1 MSTEAKGGFT
11 RTVPFW
17 AGLAFGTFGAV
28 MGLALSDAIN
38 AATALILMI
47 VPAGLFF
54 QTMRVANTATACSG
68 RGEAQRLYV
77 KRVAIFAS
85 TYLVV
90 LALQVSLLG
99 GDDASEASLAARAAL
114 SVMPGL
120 AICGIFW
127 AIGRLILDEKDE
139 FIRMLIVRQTLIAT
153 GFALGFATIWG
164 FLEAGEV
171 VPHIPAYW
179 FAVAFFGGQFIGA
192 VSNRITHGSWGA
204 L

>member
-1 MSTEAKGGFT
+1 
-11 RTVPFW
+11 
-17 AGLAFGTFGAV
+17 

-38 AATALILMI
+38 AVTALILMI

-54 QTMRVANTATACSG
+54 RTMRAANSAKSCNG

-85 TYLVV
+85 AYLVV
-90 LALQVSLLG
+90 VALQVSFLEG
-99 GDDASEASLAARAAL
+99 GEVSLAVRAAL
-114 SVMPGL
+114 SVLPGL

-153 GFALGFATIWG
+153 GLALGFATIWG

-171 VPHIPAYW
+171 VPFIPAYW
-179 FAVAFFGGQFIGA
+179 FAVAFFFGQFVGA

>member
-1 MSTEAKGGFT
+1 MTAEKTGGIT

-17 AGLAFGTFGAV
+17 AGLTFGTFGAV

-38 AATALILMI
+38 AVTALILMI

-54 QTMRVANTATACSG
+54 RTMRAANAANNCNG

-85 TYLVV
+85 AYLVV
-90 LALQVSLLG
+90 VALQVSFLEG
-99 GDDASEASLAARAAL
+99 GEVSLAVRAAL
-114 SVMPGL
+114 SVLPGL

-153 GFALGFATIWG
+153 GLALGFATIWG

-171 VPHIPAYW
+171 VPFIPAYW
-179 FAVAFFGGQFIGA
+179 FAVAFFFGQFIGA
-192 VSNRITHGSWGA
+192 VSNRLTHGSWGA